1 VTVFGAPETIGQPAG
16 TGNESGTANGSSTA
30 DRSSTAD
37 GSSAADGSSTADG
50 SSAAGAA
57 TLGAQ
62 AVRALAAAGLDA
74 ADVVRAVSAA
84 LDEDF
89 RYGPD
94 VTSAATVAGR
104 TVTADVVAREAGVV
118 AGLPVAL
125 AVFDLIGDYLGEAG
139 RVAREPTSGMMVDT
153 SGPYRGAK
161 YPPSSGAERR
171 GAADGWPPEAARAG
185 ARAADDPASG
195 KTRDTSPPLGGLK
208 YPASSDG
215 ALRTAGEGRAPAPTM
230 AGEEVTAAGTEAA
243 EVPGTG
249 TRTAGAES
257 AEAGPAGTGP
267 AGARVTVTALV
278 ADGTRV
284 RAGDAVLRVS
294 GDAVAVLGAERT
306 MLNFLTH
313 LSGIASA
320 TRQWADVVAGT
331 GAVVRDTRKTLPGL
345 RSLEKYAVRCG
356 GGENHRMGLGDAA
369 LVKDNHVAAA
379 GGVAAAVRAV
389 RAAARPG
396 LVIEVE
402 CDSVA
407 QVREA
412 LAAGAPFLLLDN
424 MPVPALREA
433 VAVARAYDGVRLEAS
448 GGLRLANAREVAAAG
463 VDYLSVGGLTHSA
476 RALDLGLDY
485 RDGDAA

>member
-1 VTVFGAPETIGQPAG
+1 MTTGAMGATRSLAPA
-16 TGNESGTANGSSTA
+16 TG
-30 DRSSTAD
+30 
-37 GSSAADGSSTADG
+37 
-50 SSAAGAA
+50 
-57 TLGAQ
+57 
-62 AVRALAAAGLDA
+62 RALAEAGLDVSE
-74 ADVVRAVSAA
+74 VVRVVRAA

-89 RYGPD
+89 GYGAD

-125 AVFDLIGDYLGEAG
+125 AVFDLLADYLGGAAG
-139 RVAREPTSGMMVDT
+139 DASGMTGDT
-153 SGPYRGAK
+153 SGPYGGTL
-161 YPPSSGAERR
+161 YPTSL
-171 GAADGWPPEAARAG
+171 AASPYGAG
-185 ARAADDPASG
+185 AQA
-195 KTRDTSPPLGGLK
+195 
-208 YPASSDG
+208 
-215 ALRTAGEGRAPAPTM
+215 
-230 AGEEVTAAGTEAA
+230 
-243 EVPGTG
+243 
-249 TRTAGAES
+249 
-257 AEAGPAGTGP
+257 
-267 AGARVTVTALV
+267 TVTALV

-284 RAGDAVLRVS
+284 VPGDAVLRVS
-294 GDAVAVLGAERT
+294 GDAVVVLGAERT
-306 MLNFLTH
+306 ILNFVTH

-320 TRQWADVVAGT
+320 TREWADTLAGT

-356 GGENHRMGLGDAA
+356 GGENHRMALGDAA

-379 GGVAAAVRAV
+379 GGVATAVRAV

-412 LAAGAPFLLLDN
+412 LEAGARFILLDN
-424 MPVPALREA
+424 MPVPTLREA

-448 GGLRLANAREVAAAG
+448 GGLRLASAREVASTG
-463 VDYLSVGGLTHSA
+463 IDYLSVGALTHSS

-485 RDGDAA
+485 SGTA